1 MVSSQMITPK
11 QEEQSGD
18 LQTKVY
24 DELRKLAAAQM
35 SRGQDPST
43 LQPTALVHEAWLR
56 LGGTDQPS
64 WQNRAHFF
72 AAAAEAMRN
81 ILIDRARRR
90 RAIRHG
96 GDQTRVNVDDVDIE
110 AQQDDERLIG
120 LNEAIERLAAEHPR
134 MAELVKLR
142 CFAGFDVNQ
151 AAHTL
156 NISPAT
162 AHRWWLF
169 ARSWLYRELHS

>member
-1 MVSSQMITPK
+1 MITTKP
-11 QEEQSGD
+11 EEQAGD
-18 LQTKVY
+18 LLPNVY

-35 SRGQDPST
+35 SRGPEPTT

-56 LGGTDQPS
+56 LGGVEQPG

-72 AAAAEAMRN
+72 AAAAEAMRH

-90 RAIRHG
+90 RAVRHG
-96 GDQTRVNVDDVDIE
+96 GDQIRLNVEDVDLA
-110 AQQDDERLIG
+110 AQTQDDDERL
-120 LNEAIERLAAEHPR
+120 LVLDEAIQRLAAEHPR

-142 CFAGFDVNQ
+142 CFAGFDINQ

-156 NISPAT
+156 NISRAT

-169 ARSWLYRELHS
+169 ARSWLHRELHS

>member
-1 MVSSQMITPK
+1 MITTK
-11 QEEQSGD
+11 QEEHAGD
-18 LQTKVY
+18 LLTKVY
-24 DELRKLAAAQM
+24 DELRKLAATQM
-35 SRGQDPST
+35 SRGQEPTT

-56 LGGTDQPS
+56 LGGTEQPG
-64 WQNRAHFF
+64 WHNRAHFF

-90 RAIRHG
+90 RAVRHG
-96 GDQTRVNVDDVDIE
+96 GDQIRLNVEDVDIE
-110 AQQDDERLIG
+110 SQTQDDERLFV

-142 CFAGFDVNQ
+142 CFAGFDINQ

-156 NISPAT
+156 NISRAT

-169 ARSWLYRELHS
+169 ARSWLYRELQS